1 MNFTVINI
9 HEFWPIKK
17 RSCYRFAEEQMDSIR
32 GKNFV
37 SNETGGATPVLQVYI
52 FNYICY
58 RSHRVKTVE
67 KSKKKNREERVKK
80 QEREQSP
87 AA

>member
-1 MNFTVINI
+1 
-9 HEFWPIKK
+9 
-17 RSCYRFAEEQMDSIR
+17 MDSIR

-67 KSKKKNREERVKK
+67 KSKKREERIKNK
-80 QEREQSP
+80 SEN
-87 AA
+87 